1 MTFRKNFN
9 KNTNVS
15 AIYLIILSSK
25 FSLKQKKK
33 KNQIK
38 IAFIK
43 ILMILNLKTI
53 VIFDNS
59 TCNDTSN

>member
-33 KNQIK
+33 NQIK
-38 IAFIK
+38 IVFIK